1 MSDPPAFDPIPF
13 KQFEK
18 EGYSKVAKEYNVRS
32 TKTTSQ
38 VNQAM
43 LDAVGAGA
51 GTSLLDVACGP
62 GRLSADAAERGAE
75 VFGLDISD
83 NMLAVAKTNCP
94 QGEFRQGEAEQL
106 PFEDGRFDAVVCNFG
121 ILHFPGPE
129 KAMAEAWRVL
139 KPGGRYAIS
148 CWLPPERNP
157 FMALILGTIQEHGT
171 MEVDLPPGPPL
182 FRFGEAAECEKV
194 MSEAGFGKE
203 ATQEIPV
210 LWLINSPEKIMED
223 IRSGTARLSTL
234 LLLQTEEARR
244 KIEGTITEKSR
255 AFQIGNGTLEIP
267 APALLACGRKP

>member
-1 MSDPPAFDPIPF
+1 MADSTAFDPVPF

-18 EGYSKVAKEYNVRS
+18 EGYSRVAKDYNVLS

-38 VNQAM
+38 ANQPM
-43 LDAVGAGA
+43 LDAVGAEA

-75 VFGLDISD
+75 VCGLDISD
-83 NMLAVAKTNCP
+83 NMLAVAKFNCP
-94 QGEFRQGEAEQL
+94 QGEFRQGEGEQL

-129 KAMAEAWRVL
+129 KAMAEAYRVL

-157 FMALILGTIQEHGT
+157 FMALILGMIQEHGT
-171 MEVDLPPGPPL
+171 MDVDLPPGPPL

-194 MSEAGFGKE
+194 MSGAGFVKE
-203 ATQEIPV
+203 ATQEIPI
-210 LWLINSPEKIMED
+210 LWLIDSPEKIIGNM
-223 IRSGTARLSTL
+223 RSGTARLGPL
-234 LLLQTEEARR
+234 LLLQTGEARR
-244 KIEGTITEKSR
+244 KIEKAITEKSR
-255 AFQIGNGTLEIP
+255 AFQIGNGSLEIP
-267 APALLACGRKP
+267 APALLSWGRKP